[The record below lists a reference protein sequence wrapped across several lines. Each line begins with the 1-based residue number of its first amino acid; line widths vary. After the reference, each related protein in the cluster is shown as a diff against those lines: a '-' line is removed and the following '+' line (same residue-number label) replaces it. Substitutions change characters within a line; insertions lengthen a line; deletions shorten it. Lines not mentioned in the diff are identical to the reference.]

1 MNKKL
6 HILQVNAADSG
17 GGAAKVAH
25 DLFKA
30 YNVLGHESWLAV
42 GKKYT
47 HDSNVIQIPN
57 EQAYSSWEK
66 VNFGLANTCNNFVG
80 KIKGAGRLAQIFK
93 NTGRYKNYRDYLT
106 GTEPFDYP
114 GSRKLLELI
123 SEKPDIIHM
132 HNLHSKYFDLR
143 MLPELS
149 SRVPVVMTLH
159 DTWLLSGHC
168 AYAKTCKKWKT
179 GCGGCPDLT
188 LYPAVRKDNTAYN
201 WQQKKKIYE
210 KSRLYIATPCQ
221 WLMNNVKKSMLYKPD
236 IPTKVINNGVDLTI
250 FKPGDKQKAREILGL
265 APDVKILLFA
275 ANSVKTNIWKDYATL
290 KKAVGR
296 LSILLPDKK
305 FLFICVGD
313 SGVPEKTGNTE
324 IIFVPYQHSS
334 SFMVNYYQAADVY
347 IHAAH
352 ADTFPNVI
360 LESLACGTP
369 VVATAVDGVPEQVKS
384 LRPDRELIIEEESV
398 TPVFYDQDQA
408 TGMLVSRGDHESM
421 AQALAKLFTH
431 EFLLEKL
438 SHNAFVDSR
447 MRFDQKRQV
456 SEYLAW
462 YDELMQD
469 RAFFKTD
476 NINLGFNTL
485 TLPGSPI
492 KPGMT
497 QE

>member
-1 MNKKL
+1 MHKKL
-6 HILQVNAADSG
+6 RILQVNAADSG

-25 DLFKA
+25 DLFTA
-30 YNVLGHESWLAV
+30 YKLLGHESWFAV

-47 HDSNVIQIPN
+47 HDSNVFLIPN
-57 EQAYSSWEK
+57 DQAYSSWEK
-66 VNFGLANTCNNFVG
+66 LNFGLAKTCNNFVG
-80 KIKGAGRLAQIFK
+80 KIKGAGRLEKLFK

-106 GTEPFDYP
+106 GTEQFDYP

-123 SEKPDIIHM
+123 PEIPDIVHM

-143 MLPELS
+143 TLPDIS

-168 AYAKTCKKWKT
+168 AYAKQCKKWKT

-201 WQQKKKIYE
+201 WAQKKKIYE

-221 WLMNNVKKSMLYKPD
+221 WLMNKVKKSMLYNLN

-250 FKPGDKQKAREILGL
+250 FKPGDKQKARELLGL
-265 APDVKILLFA
+265 DQNIKILLFA
-275 ANSVKTNIWKDYATL
+275 ANSVKTNIWKDYKTL
-290 KKAVGR
+290 KQAVGR
-296 LSILLPDKK
+296 LSVLLPETK

-313 SGVPEKTGNTE
+313 SGAPEKINNTE
-324 IIFVPYQHSS
+324 ILFVPYQHSS

-347 IHAAH
+347 VHAAH

-360 LESLACGTP
+360 LESLACGLP
-369 VVATAVDGVPEQVKS
+369 VVATAIDGVPEQVKS
-384 LRPDRELIIEEESV
+384 LSLGRELIIEEESV
-398 TPVFYDQDQA
+398 QPVFYDQDQA
-408 TGMLVSRGDHESM
+408 TGVLVSRADHE
-421 AQALAKLFTH
+421 AVAHVLVKLFTQ

-438 SHNAFVDSR
+438 SHNAVVQAGLY
-447 MRFDQKRQV
+447 FDQKRQV
-456 SEYLAW
+456 AEYLAW
-462 YDELMQD
+462 YDDLIQEHDFMRDQ
-469 RAFFKTD
+469 
-476 NINLGFNTL
+476 IYLGCNKL
-485 TLPGSPI
+485 ALPGSPV

-497 QE
+497 PE